1 VATPKPRSGS
11 PAASQPRPSD
21 SFIQRFA
28 QRAHGSP
35 KRRVDLELRALDVLL
50 AAFFLIIALPLLL
63 LIGAALLLTSGT
75 PLFYRGDRVGRGGQ
89 IFEMLKFRTLR
100 RGAEERLGP
109 YLGAE
114 LVERTHAETTRLGR
128 RLRAMQL
135 DELPQLWNILRGD
148 MSFVGPRPIRPRFFE
163 QLAGELPAYWQRLV
177 VRPGLT
183 GFAQVRRGYDTSMA
197 EKLAHDLEW
206 IADRSVPLYLRT
218 LAATAVRVIGQSLH
232 GLVRAH

>member
-1 VATPKPRSGS
+1 VVTPEPEPSSS
-11 PAASQPRPSD
+11 PSSPRPSD

-28 QRAHGSP
+28 QRAHGTP
-35 KRRVDLELRALDVLL
+35 KRRVDLELRALDVVFAGAILL
-50 AAFFLIIALPLLL
+50 VAFPLLL
-63 LIGAALLLTSGT
+63 LIAAALLLTSGR
-75 PLFYRGDRVGRGGQ
+75 PLFYRGPRVGRGGH
-89 IFEMLKFRTLR
+89 IFQMLKFRTLR

-109 YLGAE
+109 YLGTE
-114 LVERTHAETTRLGR
+114 LMERTRAETTRLGR

-183 GFAQVRRGYDTSMA
+183 GFAQVRQGYETSMA

-218 LAATAVRVIGQSLH
+218 LVATAIRVIGQSLR
-232 GLVRAH
+232 GLFRSS

>member
-1 VATPKPRSGS
+1 MERFSVLVRGS
-11 PAASQPRPSD
+11 Q
-21 SFIQRFA
+21 
-28 QRAHGSP
+28 
-35 KRRVDLELRALDVLL
+35 KRRVDLELRVLDV
-50 AAFFLIIALPLLL
+50 AFATFFLLVALLPLG
-63 LIGAALLLTSGT
+63 LIGAALLLTSGR
-75 PLFYRGDRVGRGGQ
+75 PLFYRGQRVGRDGR

-109 YLGAE
+109 YLGPE
-114 LVERTHAETTRLGR
+114 LVERTRAETTRLGR
-128 RLRAMQL
+128 RLRATQL

-163 QLAGELPAYWQRLV
+163 QLAAELPAYWQRLV

-183 GFAQVRRGYDTSMA
+183 GFAQVRRGYETSMA

-218 LAATAVRVIGQSLH
+218 LVSTAFRIAAQSLRGVLRPH
-232 GLVRAH
+232 G

>member
-1 VATPKPRSGS
+1 VASQPEPRPGAS
-11 PAASQPRPSD
+11 SQPRPSD
-21 SFIQRFA
+21 SFIQRFS
-28 QRAHGSP
+28 QRVHGSP
-35 KRRVDLELRALDVLL
+35 KRRVDLELRILDILL
-50 AAFFLIIALPLLL
+50 ASFFVLVASPLLV
-63 LIGAALLLTSGT
+63 LIAAALVLTSGL
-75 PLFYRGDRVGRGGQ
+75 PLFYKGDRVGRGGR
-89 IFEMLKFRTLR
+89 IFHMLKFRTLR

-114 LVERTHAETTRLGR
+114 LVERTRAETTRLGR

-163 QLAGELPAYWQRLV
+163 QLASDLPAYWQRLV

-183 GFAQVRRGYDTSMA
+183 GFAQVRHGYETSMA

-218 LAATAVRVIGQSLH
+218 LIVTGIRVIGQSLR
-232 GLVRAH
+232 GLVRSH